1 MENAIMDEVLA
12 RNASNDAAV
21 KAWVK
26 AHPEVLEGWLQGVTT
41 LEGEDGLAAV
51 KASL

>member
-1 MENAIMDEVLA
+1 MDEVLA

-26 AHPEVLEGWLQGVTT
+26 AHPEVLEGWLQGITT
-41 LEGEDGLAAV
+41 REGEEGLAAV